1 MLHIKS
7 LDCTENFAQF
17 SNECAKTSY
26 NAFLVF
32 IMYSNKGLPKSLE
45 ALYSQYLHG
54 GASRPEETPLG
65 ESSAGIPPEEPQPVP
80 PKAGDTSVF
89 TAMLYTEYQPLTGIS
104 DLRVTIPLDI
114 KMKKIAIKAFMYYII
129 AWVGMSILAQSDLSG
144 SPIQF
149 FT

>member
-1 MLHIKS
+1 M
-7 LDCTENFAQF
+7 
-17 SNECAKTSY
+17 
-26 NAFLVF
+26 
-32 IMYSNKGLPKSLE
+32 
-45 ALYSQYLHG
+45 
-54 GASRPEETPLG
+54 
-65 ESSAGIPPEEPQPVP
+65 EEPQPVP